1 MIRAAGFA
9 GTYPNHNPQRLRAT
23 ALRAAPGFESIYLV
37 IFHLVSSILDSQNK
51 FP

>member
-1 MIRAAGFA
+1 MIRVAGFA

-23 ALRAAPGFESIYLV
+23 ALRTGPGFESINVVLR
-37 IFHLVSSILDSQNK
+37 ILFFDSQNK